1 MKKNNVFFIGLSLLV
16 FGISLYLISNII
28 LSLILACIIGVII
41 YRLIPIIKQDNLKY
55 LKINHAYKFCTYFNM
70 QMFSTTNI
78 YEAYKNIEENL
89 PDDFKNFDGNDFT
102 NQLLSLAEEY
112 ALNGLSLYCKTL
124 VLYSNQGGDFF
135 KMTNSSFHLI
145 QNTKIYYEKLKAQ
158 KKTRLFEIL
167 TLYLLWLFVLLFLK
181 LGLASYFDQMSKTIE
196 FQLGMF
202 FILLIGFTSLALTIK
217 TYYHNQIKG
226 LN

>member
-16 FGISLYLISNII
+16 FGISLFLISNII

-112 ALNGLSLYCKTL
+112 A
-124 VLYSNQGGDFF
+124 
-135 KMTNSSFHLI
+135 
-145 QNTKIYYEKLKAQ
+145 
-158 KKTRLFEIL
+158 
-167 TLYLLWLFVLLFLK
+167 
-181 LGLASYFDQMSKTIE
+181 
-196 FQLGMF
+196 
-202 FILLIGFTSLALTIK
+202 
-217 TYYHNQIKG
+217 
-226 LN
+226 